1 MALFDEKDEELVKK
15 FLFNKI
21 EKESDADP
29 GIMTDYILVTL
40 QNEMSES
47 ELKAHCMTDLSEFFG
62 DQTSV
67 FVASLFE
74 ALGRK
79 QYLPNAEGAPA
90 SEPRQQQQRREN
102 GHSSRRRSRS
112 PDHHSRSS
120 IQRERERER
129 DRRGRSSR
137 SPSRER
143 RMPAASSAHDM
154 SLLNG
159 PLEPAP
165 GSMMFANMQQQI
177 QNQQNQNQN
186 QNQQRRRK
194 PCFEFMR
201 RGNCQRGDACN
212 YAHVTPEQAQMMG
225 MMAPGGG
232 GAFVPMQHQQR
243 GGPPMMG
250 PGMMGQPQQRPP
262 AGAGGFYPMGMRPPG
277 MHMQQGGGGPGSYD
291 GNQPMSTTAV
301 FVTNIPDESLGEG
314 SVRQFFER
322 FGAIQDLRIDANRH
336 TAMIEYGDSSAQAQ
350 AL

>member
-79 QYLPNAEGAPA
+79 QYLPNAEGASA
-90 SEPRQQQQRREN
+90 SEPKQQQQQRREN

-112 PDHHSRSS
+112 PDHHGRSL
-120 IQRERERER
+120 QRERERER

-143 RMPAASSAHDM
+143 RMPAASSAHDL

-165 GSMMFANMQQQI
+165 GTMMFANMQQQQPQI
-177 QNQQNQNQN
+177 QNQQN

-232 GAFVPMQHQQR
+232 GGGGAFVPMQHQQQQQR
-243 GGPPMMG
+243 GGPYMMG
-250 PGMMGQPQQRPP
+250 PGMMGQP
-262 AGAGGFYPMGMRPPG
+262 
-277 MHMQQGGGGPGSYD
+277 
-291 GNQPMSTTAV
+291 
-301 FVTNIPDESLGEG
+301 
-314 SVRQFFER
+314 
-322 FGAIQDLRIDANRH
+322 
-336 TAMIEYGDSSAQAQ
+336 
-350 AL
+350 